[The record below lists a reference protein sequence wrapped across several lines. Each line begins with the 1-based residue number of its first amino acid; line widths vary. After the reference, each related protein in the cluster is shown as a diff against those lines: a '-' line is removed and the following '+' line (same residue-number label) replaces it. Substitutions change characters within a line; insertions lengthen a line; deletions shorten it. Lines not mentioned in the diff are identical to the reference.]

1 MFSFPLKFVSSSFL
15 VIIYNLFN
23 YNPSPQISFNV
34 FHIYLLFMAHYSGLT
49 NVPGSLSQEETIP
62 HSQRLTARSSSYQ
75 VSFENSNKPGMVT
88 PAFRSSTGRRN
99 RQIYVRLRLTRS
111 LREFWAIHGHIVRLL
126 SQENNNL

>member
-49 NVPGSLSQEETIP
+49 NVPGSLSQEETVP

-88 PAFRSSTGRRN
+88 PAFRSSTGKKKQTDLCEVKTN
-99 RQIYVRLRLTRS
+99 EISTGVL
-111 LREFWAIHGHIVRLL
+111 GHPRPHSETLV
-126 SQENNNL
+126 SGK